1 MGGCWERQGTAPVL
15 QELVIH
21 SKEWANLEDERTKA
35 AGLLMVGGLLEG
47 SLEEVAFRCRVES
60 RVLWNSFSQGLR
72 ELGERL
78 SG

>member
-1 MGGCWERQGTAPVL
+1 
-15 QELVIH
+15 
-21 SKEWANLEDERTKA
+21 
-35 AGLLMVGGLLEG
+35 MVGGLLEG
-47 SLEEVAFRCRVES
+47 SLEEVAFSCRVES

>member
-1 MGGCWERQGTAPVL
+1 M
-15 QELVIH
+15 IH
-21 SKEWANLEDERTKA
+21 RKEWANLEDERTKA
-35 AGLLMVGGLLEG
+35 AGLLMTGGLLEG

-60 RVLWNSFSQGLR
+60 RVLWNNFSQGLR